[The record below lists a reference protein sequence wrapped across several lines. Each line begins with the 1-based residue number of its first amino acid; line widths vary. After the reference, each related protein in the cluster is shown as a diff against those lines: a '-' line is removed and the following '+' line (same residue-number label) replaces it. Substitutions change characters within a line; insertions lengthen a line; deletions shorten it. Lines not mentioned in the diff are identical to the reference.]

1 MLISDIVFHIIC
13 NPTMNTSRGEIAKLF
28 YLLLYSIAFGTILFS
43 SLLQWTTVEKR
54 KSSMC
59 HWIKKM
65 TEPFCIHPESY
76 CSILFRFS
84 KNPLPY
90 ITGGQGREF
99 VVLGDKEV
107 DYDPNFRLYLNTKL
121 ANPKYSPNVFGK
133 SMVIN
138 YTVTLKVSP
147 SF

>member
-84 KNPLPY
+84 KTLYPML
-90 ITGGQGREF
+90 Q
-99 VVLGDKEV
+99 VVKGENLWCLV
-107 DYDPNFRLYLNTKL
+107 TKKWTMT
-121 ANPKYSPNVFGK
+121 P
-133 SMVIN
+133 
-138 YTVTLKVSP
+138 TLDSTWTQSWLTP
-147 SF
+147 STHPMCLVNLWLSTTQ